1 MRFRQGPGGHH
12 DPLSPHQ
19 RPLMMKWGVGVKGQ
33 APCWAVQSGSY
44 SVNNSDGGD
53 SAVGLSVAERL

>member
-1 MRFRQGPGGHH
+1 
-12 DPLSPHQ
+12 
-19 RPLMMKWGVGVKGQ
+19 MMKWGVGVKGQ